1 MPFKEKILKSLKYHF
16 LSGVLVI
23 VPLIITYIVLK
34 FLFVGVDNLLSPL
47 IVKLTGY
54 HIPGLGILATLILI
68 FLAGFFSTNIVGLRV
83 FSLWEKIF
91 VKTPLVRIIYI
102 AAKQLVEG
110 LTASDKKAFQKVVL
124 VEYPRSGIYALGFIT
139 HEVEVKLESKE
150 ENQLLAVY
158 IPTTPTPFTGGVF
171 LFPKKEVVFLDLPVE
186 EGIKFVVSGG
196 VASPEKF
203 SILPKITTSEK
214 EDEAKEKV

>member
-1 MPFKEKILKSLKYHF
+1 MPFKEKVFKNIRFHF

-47 IVKLTGY
+47 IARLTGY
-54 HIPGLGILATLILI
+54 HIPGLGILATIILI
-68 FLAGFFSTNIVGLRV
+68 FLAGFFTTNIVGLRV
-83 FSLWEKIF
+83 FALWEKIF

-110 LTASDKKAFQKVVL
+110 LTISDKKAFQKVVL
-124 VEYPRSGIYALGFIT
+124 VEYPRSGIYALGFVTKEIEL
-139 HEVEVKLESKE
+139 HLEKIE
-150 ENQLLAVY
+150 EGEMIAVY
-158 IPTTPTPFTGGVF
+158 IPSTPTPFTGNVI
-171 LFPKKEVVFLDLPVE
+171 LFPKKEVIFLDMPVE

-196 VASPEKF
+196 IVSPERF
-203 SILPKITTSEK
+203 SIK
-214 EDEAKEKV
+214 ENIDV

>member
-1 MPFKEKILKSLKYHF
+1 MPFKEKVFKNIRFHF

-47 IVKLTGY
+47 IARLTGY
-54 HIPGLGILATLILI
+54 HIPGLGILATIILI
-68 FLAGFFSTNIVGLRV
+68 FLAGFFTTNIVGLRV
-83 FSLWEKIF
+83 FALWEKIF

-110 LTASDKKAFQKVVL
+110 LTISGKKAFQKVVL

-139 HEVEVKLESKE
+139 KEVEIQLENRGE
-150 ENQLLAVY
+150 VELLAVY
-158 IPTTPTPFTGGVF
+158 IPTTPTPFTGLVI
-171 LFPKKEVVFLDLPVE
+171 LFPKKEVIFLDMPVE
-186 EGIKFVVSGG
+186 EGIKFIVSGG
-196 VASPEKF
+196 IVSPERF
-203 SILPKITTSEK
+203 SFSGPITSFEK
-214 EDEAKEKV
+214 QSKGEEEV

>member
-1 MPFKEKILKSLKYHF
+1 VPFKEKILKSLKFYF

-23 VPLIITYIVLK
+23 VPLIITYVVLK

-54 HIPGLGILATLILI
+54 YIPGLGILATLILI
-68 FLAGFFSTNIVGLRV
+68 FLAGFFTTNIVGLRV

-91 VKTPLVRIIYI
+91 VKTPLVRTIYI

-110 LTASDKKAFQKVVL
+110 LAISDKKAFQKVVL

-139 HEVEVKLESKE
+139 KEVEMQLEKKE
-150 ENQLLAVY
+150 PGKLLAVY
-158 IPTTPTPFTGGVF
+158 IPSTPTPFTGIVI
-171 LFPKKEVVFLDLPVE
+171 LFPKEEVIFLDLSVE
-186 EGIKFVVSGG
+186 EGVKFVVSGG
-196 VASPEKF
+196 IASPEKL
-203 SILPKITTSEK
+203 SILPKITASKT
-214 EDEAKEKV
+214 EDERKEKV